1 MEQHLK
7 ATFHLSNFRPLQL
20 KAINLTMSGK
30 DLFLVMPTGRG
41 KSLCYQLPAICSNG
55 TVRHTCRVLS
65 FQFYALLLR
74 TYFFYFYHLSGFTL
88 VITPL
93 VSLMEDQLMYLKTI
107 DVSAVMLNASS
118 SRVRTACHVEKD
130 YLRIMPVC
138 GKKIIAFCNPHF
150 GYKL

>member
-1 MEQHLK
+1 MQS
-7 ATFHLSNFRPLQL
+7 F
-20 KAINLTMSGK
+20 
-30 DLFLVMPTGRG
+30 
-41 KSLCYQLPAICSNG
+41 G
-55 TVRHTCRVLS
+55 TKHLS
-65 FQFYALLLR
+65 FQFYALLLT

-130 YLRIMPVC
+130 YLRIMCCNYVFVLLKGC
-138 GKKIIAFCNPHF
+138 RFLERKKNLLANCVMCCDSKEIEWKKTRGRTHSPSR
-150 GYKL
+150 

>member
-1 MEQHLK
+1 MQS
-7 ATFHLSNFRPLQL
+7 F
-20 KAINLTMSGK
+20 
-30 DLFLVMPTGRG
+30 
-41 KSLCYQLPAICSNG
+41 G
-55 TVRHTCRVLS
+55 TKHLS
-65 FQFYALLLR
+65 FQFYALLLT

-107 DVSAVMLNASS
+107 DVSAVMLSASS

-130 YLRIMPVC
+130 YLRIMRVC
-138 GKKIIAFCNPHF
+138 GKKRIAFCNPHF

>member
-1 MEQHLK
+1 MQS
-7 ATFHLSNFRPLQL
+7 F
-20 KAINLTMSGK
+20 
-30 DLFLVMPTGRG
+30 
-41 KSLCYQLPAICSNG
+41 G
-55 TVRHTCRVLS
+55 TKHLS
-65 FQFYALLLR
+65 FQFYALLLT

-130 YLRIMPVC
+130 YLRIMRVC
-138 GKKIIAFCNPHF
+138 GKKRCTHLSKIHTYTCVDSLIVCLMKVN
-150 GYKL
+150 LQMCV